1 MKKTISLL
9 LTTLLCL
16 LLLASCKSSD
26 HTVDGTST
34 NFHYEIGKDG
44 NVTITGSEIPFQEI
58 NIPAYVYFP
67 VTSIDKEAFSGYSS
81 LSSITI
87 PDSVISIGEEAFR
100 ECSSLTSITLPD
112 SVMSIG
118 QGAFRECSSLTS
130 ITLPDSVISIG
141 QEAFHGTG
149 YYNDESN
156 WEDGVL
162 YIGHHL
168 IRAGT
173 SLDGSYT
180 IKKKTVCIADWAF
193 ANCTNL
199 TAITIPDSVTSIGT
213 FAFSHCDNLSS
224 IHFTGT
230 KAQWNEIRKDFR
242 WDNSTGNC
250 TVYCTDGNIT
260 K

>member
-87 PDSVISIGEEAFR
+87 PDSVISIGEE
-100 ECSSLTSITLPD
+100 
-112 SVMSIG
+112 
-118 QGAFRECSSLTS
+118 AFRECSSLTS